1 MKHPSFLFLV
11 LMAASVSTTLLQRNE
26 KKLNQKYRKTH
37 ISSLPQIKEK
47 PESRKLYETL
57 VDSYLQKDSN
67 DPSTLNAL
75 NLLIEEE
82 SSRRNFKRI
91 GGWLTN
97 YEKKLDDLRNT
108 VNRKLT
114 DMAVG
119 LQRKNQVMLYYHKR
133 DQVERFVRSPLSQT
147 LIKGS

>member
-1 MKHPSFLFLV
+1 MKHLSILVVV
-11 LMAASVSTTLLQRNE
+11 LMAATANSTLLQRNA

-37 ISSLPQIKEK
+37 ISSLPDTDQK
-47 PESRKLYETL
+47 PKDRKLYETL
-57 VDSYLQKDSN
+57 VDSFLQKDSR
-67 DPSTLNAL
+67 DPTTLNAL

-91 GGWLTN
+91 GGWLTS

-133 DQVERFVRSPLSQT
+133 DQVQRLMESPLSQS
-147 LIKGS
+147 LIKSG